1 MQAATIFVEVAGPA
15 LRAGDTGFCD
25 ARQKIIPLVGC
36 CPVSVS
42 SVSEIATD
50 DQINGSRIRRASPHL
65 CPMNV
70 QPIIKRR
77 RGKHGKRRAIDPQ

>member
-50 DQINGSRIRRASPHL
+50 GQSMDHAFAAHL
-65 CPMNV
+65 PTCV
-70 QPIIKRR
+70 
-77 RGKHGKRRAIDPQ
+77 H